1 MKTLTSDEV
10 RDLILGAE
18 ILGCGGGGSVEL
30 ALEILKQAE
39 EQGLKLRIAPL
50 NELNEDSLVFI
61 VSRVGGGVEEDIKK
75 RVERYPKKI
84 ERPELEAV
92 KELANFLEKEPVAI
106 LASETG
112 AGNMLL
118 PLFVA
123 ASLDK
128 VTVDGDACGRAKPEI
143 AISTTHVKGIPIAPL
158 AAVTPFGDVAILKTA
173 LNDYTAED
181 ICRQIAVASGG
192 TCGVA
197 RCPATPKQLKGG
209 IVEGSISRCIKVG
222 RSIREALK
230 SGRDPIEAFIE
241 ATGGKEIFRGVV
253 KSWEREE
260 RRAFMWG
267 NVEIEGRGPYDGH
280 RMRIF
285 FKNEF
290 LISWLDERPYVTCP
304 DLICVIDVKTGRGLS
319 NWVDL
324 KDNLGKEVAVV
335 GVASADIWRRP
346 RGIEIFGPKHF
357 DFDIEYVPLERVHPG

>member
-1 MKTLTSDEV
+1 MRTLTSNEV

-18 ILGCGGGGSVEL
+18 ILGCGGGGSSEL

-50 NELNEDSLVFI
+50 DDLKEGSLVFI
-61 VSRVGGGVEEDIKK
+61 VSRVGGGVEEDVKRRVKK
-75 RVERYPKKI
+75 YPKKVKK
-84 ERPELEAV
+84 PELEAV
-92 KELANFLEKEPVAI
+92 KQLASFLGEEPQAI

-123 ASLDK
+123 ASLDLLA
-128 VTVDGDACGRAKPEI
+128 VDGDACGRAKPEI

-158 AAVTPFGDVAILKTA
+158 AAVTPFGDVVILKEA

-181 ICRQIAVASGG
+181 IARQVAVASGG

-197 RCPATPKQLKGG
+197 RCPATPRQLRGG
-209 IVEGSISRCIKVG
+209 IVEGTMSRCIEVGKKV
-222 RSIREALK
+222 REAIKL
-230 SGRDPIEAFIE
+230 GEDPARAFVE
-241 ATGGKEIFRGVV
+241 VTGGKEIFRGVV
-253 KSWEREE
+253 KSWKREE

-267 NVEIEGRGPYDGH
+267 NLEIDGKDEYKGH
-280 RMRIF
+280 RLRIF

-290 LISWLDERPYVTCP
+290 LISWLDEKPYVTCP
-304 DLICVIDVKTGRGLS
+304 DLICVMNLDTGRGMS

-324 KDNLGKEVAVV
+324 KENIGKEVAVI
-335 GVASADIWRRP
+335 GVPANEIWRSQK
-346 RGIEIFGPKHF
+346 GIEIFGPRHF
-357 DFDIEYVPLERVHPG
+357 GFEIDHVPLEKLLS

>member
-1 MKTLTSDEV
+1 MRTLTSDDV

-18 ILGCGGGGSVEL
+18 ILGCGGGGSAEL
-30 ALEILKQAE
+30 ALEILRQAE
-39 EQGLKLRIAPL
+39 EQGLKLRIARL
-50 NELNEDSLVFI
+50 DELEEDSLVFI
-61 VSRVGGGVEEDIKK
+61 VSRVGGGVEEDIKRRVEKYPK
-75 RVERYPKKI
+75 RVKN
-84 ERPELEAV
+84 PELEAV
-92 KELANFLEKEPVAI
+92 KRLASFLGKEPQAI

-123 ASLDK
+123 ASLDL

-158 AAVTPFGDVAILKTA
+158 AAVTPFGDVVILKEA

-181 ICRQIAVASGG
+181 IARQIAVASGG

-197 RCPATPKQLKGG
+197 RCPSTPSQLKGG
-209 IVEGSISRCIKVG
+209 IVEGTMSRCIEVG
-222 RSIREALK
+222 RKVRDAVK
-230 SGRDPIEAFIE
+230 SGQDPARALID
-241 ATGGKEIFRGVV
+241 ATGGREVFRGVV

-267 NVEIEGRGPYDGH
+267 NLEIEGKGKYEGH

-290 LISWLDERPYVTCP
+290 LISWFDGKPYVTCP
-304 DLICVIDVKTGRGLS
+304 DLICVINSETGRGMS

-324 KDNLGKEVAVV
+324 KENLGKEVAVI
-335 GVASADIWRRP
+335 GVPANEIWRSQK
-346 RGIEIFGPKHF
+346 GVEIFGPRHF
-357 DFDIEYVPLERVHPG
+357 GFDIDYVPLEKLLG

>member
-1 MKTLTSDEV
+1 MRTLTSEEV
-10 RDLILGAE
+10 LNLILGAE

-30 ALEILKQAE
+30 ALEILRQAE
-39 EQGLKLRIAPL
+39 EKGLKLKIASL
-50 NELNEDSLVFI
+50 EELKEDSLVFI
-61 VSRVGGGVEEDIKK
+61 VSRVGGGVEEDIKR
-75 RVERYPKKI
+75 RVEKYPKKV

-92 KELANFLEKEPVAI
+92 RELASFLGEEPEAI

-128 VTVDGDACGRAKPEI
+128 VAVDGDACGRAKPEI

-158 AAVTPFGDVAILKTA
+158 AAVTPFGDVAILKNA

-209 IVEGSISRCIKVG
+209 IVEGSMSKCIEVG
-222 RSIREALK
+222 KRIKEALEA
-230 SGRDPIEAFIE
+230 GEDPIKAFVETID
-241 ATGGKEIFRGVV
+241 GKEIFRGVV
-253 KSWEREE
+253 KAWEREE

-267 NVEIEGRGPYDGH
+267 NVEIEGVGPYKGH
-280 RMRIF
+280 RLKIF

-290 LISWLDERPYVTCP
+290 LISWLDDKPYVTCP
-304 DLICVIDVKTGRGLS
+304 DLLCVTDVRTGRGLS

-324 KDNLGKEVAVV
+324 RENLGREVAVV
-335 GVASADIWRRP
+335 GVPAVDIWRSP
-346 RGIEIFGPKHF
+346 KGIEIFGPKHF
-357 DFDIEYVPLERVHPG
+357 DFDIEYVPLESLSLV

>member
-30 ALEILKQAE
+30 ALEILKEAE
-39 EQGLKLRIAPL
+39 EQGLKLRIASL
-50 NELNEDSLVFI
+50 SELKEDSLVFI

-75 RVERYPKKI
+75 RVEKYPKKI

-92 KELANFLEKEPVAI
+92 KELANFLNKEPEAI

-197 RCPATPKQLKGG
+197 RCPATPKQLMGG
-209 IVEGSISRCIKVG
+209 VVEGTISRCIEVG
-222 RSIREALK
+222 RKIKEALRSDK
-230 SGRDPIEAFIE
+230 DPVEAFIE
-241 ATGGKEIFRGVV
+241 VTGGKEIFRGVV

-267 NVEIEGRGPYDGH
+267 NVKIEGKGH
-280 RMRIF
+280 YEGHKLRIF

-290 LISWLDERPYVTCP
+290 LISWLDDKPYVSCP
-304 DLICVIDVKTGRGLS
+304 DLICVIDVRNGRGLS

-324 KDNLGKEVAVV
+324 KDNLGKSVAVV
-335 GVASADIWRRP
+335 GVPAAKIWRSP
-346 RGIEIFGPKHF
+346 KGIEIFGPKHF
-357 DFDIEYVPLERVHPG
+357 DFDFEHVPLERIHFR